1 MERESEKIRG
11 NEDELEQL
19 KNHADEMKQKRLD
32 CFKMCFRIKVV
43 DSIDFHTDSQSTAHK
58 QVIISFV
65 MTGQDM
71 YEEL

>member
-1 MERESEKIRG
+1 
-11 NEDELEQL
+11 
-19 KNHADEMKQKRLD
+19 
-32 CFKMCFRIKVV
+32 MCFRIKVV

-71 YEEL
+71 YEELQEANRYRFYNIKPENFYRDSFRLSGKTECILL